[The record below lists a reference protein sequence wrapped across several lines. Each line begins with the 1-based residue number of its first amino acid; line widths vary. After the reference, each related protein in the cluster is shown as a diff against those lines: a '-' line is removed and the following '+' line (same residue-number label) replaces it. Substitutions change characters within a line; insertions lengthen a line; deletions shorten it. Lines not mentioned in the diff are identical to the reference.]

1 MNNILK
7 KYAKLWYEGNYLK
20 ELVGA
25 ALSRLGDG
33 VDTIAFAILVYH
45 ITGSTLLVATLF
57 AVNGLPNLIFGIVSG
72 VVSTHRDEKR
82 IMVLCDYGRGLCA
95 LLTAILFL
103 LGILQ
108 SWHLY
113 VITFLNSSFEAF
125 RAPASTSIFPKIISE
140 DLRDDGI
147 ALKTS
152 VTRVTELLGLA
163 VAPAIIAFLGLQ
175 GALFFNAAT
184 FLVCGFCVSLIKV
197 DKKESSKMSFRGSID
212 EVKGGFV
219 YVKAHSKVLGICIFT
234 CIINIVF
241 IPVNVFQV
249 PYVEDIL
256 HGSEIMLSIMGISA
270 SLSMAVS
277 AIVMPSIKEKLGNKV
292 SLLGGGIL
300 ISAAYF
306 VMVVLAGQSTWIVYI
321 GLALGMAMLGI
332 GLTMANFVVQIIFF
346 DEIEQDYLAR
356 VSAISSMFALC
367 IVPLFSSLS
376 GVLLNYISLSALFIG
391 CAVFSLV
398 VFAVNYIK
406 GLCA

>member
-1 MNNILK
+1 M
-7 KYAKLWYEGNYLK
+7 
-20 ELVGA
+20 
-25 ALSRLGDG
+25 
-33 VDTIAFAILVYH
+33 
-45 ITGSTLLVATLF
+45 
-57 AVNGLPNLIFGIVSG
+57 
-72 VVSTHRDEKR
+72 
-82 IMVLCDYGRGLCA
+82 
-95 LLTAILFL
+95 
-103 LGILQ
+103 
-108 SWHLY
+108 
-113 VITFLNSSFEAF
+113 
-125 RAPASTSIFPKIISE
+125 
-140 DLRDDGI
+140 
-147 ALKTS
+147 
-152 VTRVTELLGLA
+152 
-163 VAPAIIAFLGLQ
+163 
-175 GALFFNAAT
+175 
-184 FLVCGFCVSLIKV
+184 
-197 DKKESSKMSFRGSID
+197 
-212 EVKGGFV
+212 
-219 YVKAHSKVLGICIFT
+219 
-234 CIINIVF
+234 
-241 IPVNVFQV
+241 FQV